1 MSVSS
6 IKRVH
11 GGKTLLPKTKFA
23 SVTIAIAVGLS
34 V

>member
-1 MSVSS
+1 MSVALRESM
-6 IKRVH
+6 